1 MHTRLRF
8 SPSSTL
14 LLSPPYFSVHQRFPF
29 FSSGFYLFIYL
40 FFLLATRLAA
50 FNLSL
55 TKCQS
60 IISASLL
67 SHSFSPPPPSS
78 LFTFFL
84 CCPTHYPSR
93 RPTNSS
99 PSCNLWSP
107 IHQSAHALASL
118 MLQRLRSTSQ
128 FISFT

>member
-8 SPSSTL
+8 SPSSAL

-40 FFLLATRLAA
+40 FFFIGHASRGFQLVSYQVPINHRRISP
-50 FNLSL
+50 LSL
-55 TKCQS
+55 
-60 IISASLL
+60 LL
-67 SHSFSPPPPSS
+67 TPPSS

-93 RPTNSS
+93 RPTNGS

-118 MLQRLRSTSQ
+118 MLQRLRSTLR